1 MKNVFFKAMLCKMFP
16 VKNGSRSRNRLIETA
31 CLHAGMLA
39 CYTPFVL
46 VIIYVCRQSGTTKGV
61 FSKAVSLPRAIFNT
75 KSIINPLP
83 CLNIFSVSGPP
94 HYKRFSVM
102 LARRSGGWFKNTLFV
117 AAAKRQFNSFYTT
130 KSVQRIIARF

>member
-46 VIIYVCRQSGTTKGV
+46 VIIYVCRLCGTTKGV

-83 CLNIFSVSGPP
+83 CLNIFSVSGLP
-94 HYKRFSVM
+94 HYKQKSFF
-102 LARRSGGWFKNTLFV
+102 LAPSHGCVIQNRAIMRYTLFV
-117 AAAKRQFNSFYTT
+117 
-130 KSVQRIIARF
+130 V